1 MSLRGTTWRSS
12 VFLLVVVFLSPAA
25 AGAEAEQPWQWDD
38 VPRVVAF
45 GDVHGAHDR
54 LVYLLTQAGILDAEQ
69 NWAGGEAHLVSVG
82 DLLDRGPDS
91 RRVLDL
97 LMRLEGEAARD
108 GGRVHLVLGNHEVM
122 NLVGDLRYVSD
133 EEYRAFADDELPADR
148 EQAWSRFTQS
158 HAGADS
164 PEQLGATFEE
174 RYPPGYF
181 GLIAAFAPDGHYGSW
196 LLDRNVLVR
205 VDGTA
210 FVHGGLSRVVNGLDG
225 AELNRLAMD
234 QLREYLTLVG
244 RFVEFGLLAPETG
257 YKDRGEVIRQAIDD
271 RDGNSRSAPGLPSGK
286 ELNELGRR
294 FFEVS
299 ETALVFDSDGPLW
312 YRETADGEA
321 ETEQPVLER
330 ALASLGAARVAIGH
344 TTAAD
349 GRIHTRLGGRAL
361 LIDTGMLEKVYRGRA
376 AALIQEGDRIRAF
389 YPEEETTQE
398 LSVASGVPA
407 LVPIADAEPTDA
419 AMEAFLLTAAVVDV
433 EEVGSGVTHPLR
445 VTLEKDGIERRAV
458 FKSADTF
465 VGNVTDPNSLAS
477 LNRTDRWTYDVAAYR
492 VDRLIDLGMVPVAV
506 RRTVQGTEGVL
517 QTWVENAIDEKE
529 RRARSLDEAEQ
540 EKIDRQFQAMY
551 VFDALIYNDDRHAG
565 NILFT
570 PSNWQV
576 HLIDHTRAFRTK
588 TNRPDALRKVT
599 LAPTP
604 ELAQAIAE
612 LDDKALREAMKGLLH
627 PMQVTSVLKRRKK
640 LVAEWTQLGLLAED
654 AAGVGR

>member
-1 MSLRGTTWRSS
+1 MSLRGTTRRSL

-25 AGAEAEQPWQWDD
+25 AGAGAEQPWQWDD
-38 VPRVVAF
+38 VSRVVAF

-133 EEYRAFADDELPADR
+133 EEYLAFADDELPADR

-244 RFVEFGLLAPETG
+244 RFVELGLLAPETG

-321 ETEQPVLER
+321 ETETRVPRGGKSGDRPHDRRGWPDSYSPRGTGTADRHRNAGESVPRPRGRLDPGGRSDPCVLSGRRDDPGTVGGQRR
-330 ALASLGAARVAIGH
+330 AGPGAHRGRGADRRRNGSFL
-344 TTAAD
+344 AD
-349 GRIHTRLGGRAL
+349 GRSRRCGGGR
-361 LIDTGMLEKVYRGRA
+361 
-376 AALIQEGDRIRAF
+376 QW
-389 YPEEETTQE
+389 PE
-398 LSVASGVPA
+398 SNGGPCS
-407 LVPIADAEPTDA
+407 
-419 AMEAFLLTAAVVDV
+419 
-433 EEVGSGVTHPLR
+433 
-445 VTLEKDGIERRAV
+445 
-458 FKSADTF
+458 
-465 VGNVTDPNSLAS
+465 
-477 LNRTDRWTYDVAAYR
+477 
-492 VDRLIDLGMVPVAV
+492 
-506 RRTVQGTEGVL
+506 
-517 QTWVENAIDEKE
+517 
-529 RRARSLDEAEQ
+529 RAR
-540 EKIDRQFQAMY
+540 
-551 VFDALIYNDDRHAG
+551 
-565 NILFT
+565 
-570 PSNWQV
+570 
-576 HLIDHTRAFRTK
+576 TRSSAT
-588 TNRPDALRKVT
+588 
-599 LAPTP
+599 
-604 ELAQAIAE
+604 
-612 LDDKALREAMKGLLH
+612 
-627 PMQVTSVLKRRKK
+627 
-640 LVAEWTQLGLLAED
+640 
-654 AAGVGR
+654 